1 MNLRRHLLETATL
14 LLVAV
19 AVALVSNSIA
29 SRERKL
35 KLPGDYPN
43 ATTVPAGAAAPTTAL
58 AEDPPAPVQAAS
70 PVSPPATAQQGTG
83 GLSSKGEYTPQ
94 TAAPAPQGSVAAADS
109 SSPSKKIPGGA
120 SSAPPS
126 PATASAGDLLS
137 RFPPHPDKPWV
148 EIPGED
154 AVRLHAAGVPF
165 LDARRTSAFAEG
177 HVAGARAF
185 SVWESD
191 IDEKVMSLIAE
202 LDGKKPL
209 VLYCSGGDCEDSHLL
224 AQKLWGAGFNNNL
237 VYRDGYPDWVRRGGP
252 VRAGAN
258 P

>member
-1 MNLRRHLLETATL
+1 M
-14 LLVAV
+14 
-19 AVALVSNSIA
+19 
-29 SRERKL
+29 
-35 KLPGDYPN
+35 
-43 ATTVPAGAAAPTTAL
+43 
-58 AEDPPAPVQAAS
+58 
-70 PVSPPATAQQGTG
+70 
-83 GLSSKGEYTPQ
+83 
-94 TAAPAPQGSVAAADS
+94 
-109 SSPSKKIPGGA
+109 
-120 SSAPPS
+120 
-126 PATASAGDLLS
+126 S

-252 VRAGAN
+252 VRTGAN